1 MWVILLLLVLHWI
14 VLLVLHLVQKFNEY
28 TFFFFV
34 FFYKV
39 LHFLNMLLMQ
49 SYSAVW
55 TEEDLD
61 HDMVKLAVMKS

>member
-28 TFFFFV
+28 TFLFY
-34 FFYKV
+34 FFYEV